1 MLIVMFRNDTGC
13 EAGRQIWILTTN
25 NGAHMFEYDQSTVQ
39 SLLSKNKNFQRLFQ
53 RHNMLKEKVKSAEI
67 GTIRLDDMALGT
79 IKKEKLM
86 AKDQMAAIIAD
97 FNRTQ

>member
-1 MLIVMFRNDTGC
+1 MFRNHTGC
-13 EAGRQIWILTTN
+13 EAGRQIWIFTTN

-39 SLLSKNKNFQRLFQ
+39 SLLSKNKNFERLFQ

-67 GTIRLDDMALGT
+67 GTIPLDDMALGT